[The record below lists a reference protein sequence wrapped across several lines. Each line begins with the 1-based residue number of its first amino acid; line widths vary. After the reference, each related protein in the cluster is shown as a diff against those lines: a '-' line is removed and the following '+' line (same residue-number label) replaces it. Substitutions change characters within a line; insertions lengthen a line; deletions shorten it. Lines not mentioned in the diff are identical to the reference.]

1 MDKLEEVIKYS
12 KKLKLLIPIAI
23 LIIIFLTL
31 TFYLVSSKYTLT
43 ESLQKTQNQIILATK
58 LSKLIHETQI
68 ERGLSVG
75 FVTNTGRK
83 FHKKLK
89 LQKVLTDK
97 QIEKLK
103 SLINKNRYSQNISKS
118 LGLVLKKLSKLE
130 KTRNLVNSLLIS
142 SDDIILSYSKINTIL
157 LNIIIDISKESKTS
171 NISQNITAYSNFLF
185 AKEYAGVE
193 RAVGTKILSNNNF
206 KQNQINRFNTLIAKQ
221 KIFNTLFLK
230 YATKNLQNYY
240 YIHNKDKFVNK
251 IEIMRKIILSADK
264 NKIKRLKVK
273 EWFFFDTQRINRL
286 KVIDDYISEQILLS
300 IKNRLNATKKDLN
313 IIIILNIIS
322 IVVFLSMIIIIL
334 GLIKNEK
341 KLKKLID
348 QYVIISSTDLKG
360 IITDV
365 SQAFC
370 TISGYKK
377 EELIGKSHRLIRHP
391 DMPKSAFKDM
401 WATIKKDKTWRGE
414 VKNLKKDGGFYW
426 VEANITP
433 IYSNFRQKIGYSAIR
448 YDITSKKEIEE
459 LNHTLEQKI
468 KEAVE
473 ETKKKDNQ
481 LQQQS
486 RHAQM
491 GEMISMIAH
500 QWRQPLAAISSTS
513 SAINLKAKLNKLDSD
528 TAIELSNK
536 ISNYSQHLSQTIDD
550 FREFFKPNKEKVE
563 VNYTQLVKSV
573 LDIIQVSIKNKNI
586 KLKQEL
592 NCEDKFFTHPNEIK
606 QVLLNLIKNA
616 EDVLLEKEIKNPC
629 IKIKSFKEKNK
640 LILEVSD
647 NAGGIPK
654 DIIDKI
660 FDPYFSTKTKKDGTG
675 LGLYMSK
682 TIIEEHCGGKLNV
695 KNDDFGAVFT
705 IVLGVDNG

>member
-1 MDKLEEVIKYS
+1 MDRLEEIIKYS

-31 TFYLVSSKYTLT
+31 TFYLINSKYTLT
-43 ESLQKTQNQIILATK
+43 TSLQKTQNQIILATK

-103 SLINKNRYSQNISKS
+103 SLINKNHYSQNISKS

-185 AKEYAGVE
+185 AKEYAGIE

-240 YIHNKDKFVNK
+240 YIHSKDKFVNK
-251 IEIMRKIILSADK
+251 IEIMRKTILSADK

-401 WATIKKDKTWRGE
+401 WATIKMDKTWKGE

-433 IYSNFRQKIGYSAIR
+433 IYNNFGQKIGYSAIR

-473 ETKKKDNQ
+473 ETKQKDNQ

-513 SAINLKAKLNKLDSD
+513 SAINLKAKLKKLDSD
-528 TAIELSNK
+528 TAIELSDK

-563 VNYTQLVKSV
+563 VNYTQLIKSV

-586 KLKQEL
+586 RLEQEL
-592 NCEDKFFTHPNEIK
+592 NCEDRFFTYPNEIK

-629 IKIKSFKEKNK
+629 IKIKSFKEKDK
-640 LILEVSD
+640 LILEISD

-682 TIIEEHCGGKLNV
+682 TIIEGHCNGKLNV